1 MWLVAR
7 RGPGSGAQDHG
18 GWGVLLQVLH
28 CCAASA
34 VAPTALN
41 EVLDMLCSLRPM
53 RLHGLDLCAC
63 DVTDLSCD
71 VFPGACCLASGKTP
85 CGPREVPEESDIT
98 TLDLTIKGYF
108 LRVNESQKYLLI
120 VRPSLEASLGSGCC
134 CPESLSRFQNHRTE
148 QLPEGHLALELWE
161 EGHVELC
168 GQQWNKVQETVL
180 CIFKLLFGY
189 CSHQESQ
196 TLQIK
201 NQLKKQ

>member
-34 VAPTALN
+34 AAPTALN

-71 VFPGACCLASGKTP
+71 VFPGACCRPDAPWNQRS
-85 CGPREVPEESDIT
+85 RESDIT

-134 CPESLSRFQNHRTE
+134 CCCCCPESLSRFQNHAGPNSSRR
-148 QLPEGHLALELWE
+148 
-161 EGHVELC
+161 V
-168 GQQWNKVQETVL
+168 
-180 CIFKLLFGY
+180 I
-189 CSHQESQ
+189 
-196 TLQIK
+196 
-201 NQLKKQ
+201 